1 MPYAEIKGY
10 MCEHMVLRGLWR
22 GNQQGCP
29 EEGSPQ
35 RPHGWGD
42 GPSLGTVYSLCR
54 DSSAEK
60 YWETRGTKDI
70 KNYTPSEFR
79 GSTGDELNGHLAA
92 NARMG
97 RFIHAG
103 GASTIKELTAYA
115 SVTNA
120 TLVDMEDG
128 DAGTPIYVRTSKSS
142 VSTTGSPAVST
153 NNGVTTYSF
162 PGGTYNA
169 SSIKTI
175 DRSQW
180 ENYGNAQGATS
191 VIKRLTSVGT
201 KVNRPANPTKITKM
215 TFTFPT
221 AIKAGTS
228 VSVTLSNFGYYNVY
242 DCTTWADYYTY
253 PSYDYV
259 GYFASSG
266 AAGGGGTVL
275 VTPEIVRAQ
284 KIKQGVLT
292 QATTRDLK
300 YDYFTYI
307 PSAAEESSGTF
318 LVQGASTAVQN
329 FSFDGMD
336 DIE

>member
-1 MPYAEIKGY
+1 MPE
-10 MCEHMVLRGLWR
+10 
-22 GNQQGCP
+22 
-29 EEGSPQ
+29 
-35 RPHGWGD
+35 
-42 GPSLGTVYSLCR
+42 T
-54 DSSAEK
+54 AEK
-60 YWETRGTKDI
+60 YLETGGIKDL
-70 KNYTPSEFR
+70 KQYTSSEFR
-79 GSTGDELNGHLAA
+79 ASTGDEINGHLPV
-92 NARMG
+92 NATVG

-103 GASTIKELTAYA
+103 GASVIKELTAYA
-115 SVTNA
+115 SVTDA

-175 DRSQW
+175 NRSQW
-180 ENYGNAQGATS
+180 EDHGNAQGATS

-201 KVNRPANPTKITKM
+201 KVNRPANPTRITKM
-215 TFTFPT
+215 TFTFPM
-221 AIKAGTS
+221 AIKAGTP

-242 DCTTWADYYTY
+242 DCTSWADYYTY

-266 AAGGGGTVL
+266 AAGGGGTVS
-275 VTPEIVRAQ
+275 VTPEIVRAK

-292 QATTRDLK
+292 QATTRDIK

-307 PSAAEESSGTF
+307 PSAAKESIGTF
-318 LVQGASTAVQN
+318 LARYGSTAVQN
-329 FSFDGMD
+329 FAFGGME
-336 DIE
+336 DID

>member
-1 MPYAEIKGY
+1 MLRVAENGKSAG
-10 MCEHMVLRGLWR
+10 RKR
-22 GNQQGCP
+22 
-29 EEGSPQ
+29 PQ
-35 RPHGWGD
+35 RPNGECP
-42 GPSLGTVYSLCR
+42 GPDKDTVYSR
-54 DSSAEK
+54 SRWKSAEK
-60 YWETRGTKDI
+60 YGESRGSKDY
-70 KNYTPSEFR
+70 KKYTPSVWRKSTDLEISGNLPGNAYRTLFVNSS
-79 GSTGDELNGHLAA
+79 GS
-92 NARMG
+92 R
-97 RFIHAG
+97 
-103 GASTIKELTAYA
+103 TIKEITAYA

-120 TLVDMEDG
+120 TLVDMVDG

-142 VSTTGSPAVST
+142 VSTTGSPAVSK

-275 VTPEIVRAQ
+275 VTPEVVRAQ

-292 QATTRDLK
+292 QATTRDIK
-300 YDYFTYI
+300 YDYYTYI
-307 PSAAEESSGTF
+307 PSIAETETKTF
-318 LVQGASTAVQN
+318 LMNS
-329 FSFDGMD
+329 
-336 DIE
+336 